1 MHNQTLIIGNTYIHK
16 AHKKFTL
23 TVIKREGPVVMA
35 YHPDYG
41 YEVFKVRLRKEKQ
54 WPNGSITPAGEY
66 PPSNG
71 EFGKTAVH
79 YPPKLY
85 HLAVKVFNN
94 LCFQA

>member
-23 TVIKREGPVVMA
+23 TVIKREGPIVMA

-54 WPNGSITPAGEY
+54 WPM
-66 PPSNG
+66 
-71 EFGKTAVH
+71 V
-79 YPPKLY
+79 
-85 HLAVKVFNN
+85 
-94 LCFQA
+94 